1 MVTIAEYYCI
11 TAKQDIVG
19 IDGVAVVC
27 DVWWVG
33 VAERRALVM

>member
-27 DVWWVG
+27 EMFGGWGWQRG
-33 VAERRALVM
+33 GHW